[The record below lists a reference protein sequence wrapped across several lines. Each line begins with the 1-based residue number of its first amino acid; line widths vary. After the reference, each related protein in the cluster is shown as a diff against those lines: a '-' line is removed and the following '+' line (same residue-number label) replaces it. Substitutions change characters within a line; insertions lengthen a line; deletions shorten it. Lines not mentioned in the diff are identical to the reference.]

1 MASDNRKLQITYQA
15 LLAASVHALTL
26 LCWLCD
32 PAGAQGT
39 APSSGVGIASPNET
53 NRRHLG
59 PTGKPCLS
67 LTGSSK
73 PQLVNHNMINHSVSV
88 SNSCGQRLKVNVCYY
103 RTQECIMIDVPPY
116 ERKEA
121 VLGVFPKV
129 LDFRFDYKEQF

>member
-1 MASDNRKLQITYQA
+1 MQITCQA
-15 LLAASVHALTL
+15 FLVASLHALML

-32 PAGAQGT
+32 AAGAQAT
-39 APSSGVGIASPNET
+39 APSSGTGIASPNET
-53 NRRHLG
+53 NRRHFG

-73 PQLVNHNMINHSVSV
+73 PQLVNHDMIDHSVSV
-88 SNSCGQRLKVNVCYY
+88 TNSCGQRLKVNVCYY
-103 RTQECIMIDVPPY
+103 RTQECILIDVPPY

-121 VLGVFPKV
+121 LLGVLPKV

>member
-1 MASDNRKLQITYQA
+1 MF
-15 LLAASVHALTL
+15 

-39 APSSGVGIASPNET
+39 ASSGMGIASPNET
-53 NRRHLG
+53 NRRHFG

-73 PQLVNHNMINHSVSV
+73 PQLVNHDMIDHSVSIT
-88 SNSCGQRLKVNVCYY
+88 NSCPQRLKVNVCYY
-103 RTQECIMIDVPPY
+103 RTQECILIDVPPY

-121 VLGVFPKV
+121 LLGVFPKL

>member
-1 MASDNRKLQITYQA
+1 M
-15 LLAASVHALTL
+15 HALML

-39 APSSGVGIASPNET
+39 APSSGMGIASPNET
-53 NRRHLG
+53 NRRHFG

-73 PQLVNHNMINHSVSV
+73 PQLVNHDMIDHSISV
-88 SNSCGQRLKVNVCYY
+88 TNSCGQRLKVNVCYY
-103 RTQECIMIDVPPY
+103 RTQECILIDVSPY

-121 VLGVFPKV
+121 LLGVFPKM
-129 LDFRFDYKEQF
+129 LDFRFDYKERF